1 MTSIVL
7 ADLISFLNSFSDY
20 YHWYYK
26 LFAIKKKDVIQV
38 SLARLGA
45 GFGSASEVCS
55 LLVEAGASPTEIKLP
70 HLIQ

>member
-55 LLVEAGASPTEIKLP
+55 LLVEAEVFP
-70 HLIQ
+70 H